1 MKNDLFEN
9 TDNMTIDS
17 LAQDFPVLTDEE
29 KERIYAM
36 SERKYNNDTDMNT
49 DEKFDRKIEVTG
61 VERYKRPKW
70 RSASIAAAAA
80 LVLGAGSFGGY
91 NVVQQFHDGN
101 GEDELPTN
109 VSEECHRKTQELL
122 MTAAQRNTAAPQ
134 SHC

>member
-1 MKNDLFEN
+1 MKDDLFEN

-61 VERYKRPKW
+61 VERYKRPGNPYKW
-70 RSASIAAAAA
+70 RHTFCKQKSYQKYQA
-80 LVLGAGSFGGY
+80 VLYGL
-91 NVVQQFHDGN
+91 QQ
-101 GEDELPTN
+101 EQVELKCLLP
-109 VSEECHRKTQELL
+109 KT
-122 MTAAQRNTAAPQ
+122 
-134 SHC
+134 